1 MVRLSKRIQ
10 RVAPSP
16 TLAITARAQAMKAQG
31 IDIISFGAGEPD
43 FDTPQPIIEAVKR
56 ALDEGKTRYTPASGL
71 AELRAAVAKD
81 YERRGQKVT
90 AAEVL
95 ITVGGKQALYNA
107 TQVLFEEGDR
117 VIVPAPYW
125 VSYPAQLHLAGAEPV
140 IVETKVEDDYR
151 LDPQRLREVLSAG
164 DIRGLILCSPSNPT
178 GTTYNNEELRA
189 LADVLVDFE
198 EVVVLFDAMYD
209 RIYYEGE
216 FAPDLVAVAPEL
228 KERVLTFNGFS
239 KTYSMTGW
247 RLGYGVGPA
256 DIIKAMGTLQSQST
270 SNATSFVQYAA
281 LEALKVEDEEIARR
295 RDAFQRRR
303 DLIVE
308 GLRAIE
314 GVNCPLPT
322 GAFYV
327 FADFSAYIDGERSE
341 EEGYFRDDLGLTE
354 YLLVEGQVAVV
365 PGSAFGAPGCLR
377 LSYALSDDLIQEG
390 VGRIKEALE
399 TFRAR

>member
-16 TLAITARAQAMKAQG
+16 TLAITARAQAMRAEG

-43 FDTPQPIIEAVKR
+43 FNTPAAIVEAAKN

-81 YERRGQKVT
+81 YARRGQDVT

-95 ITVGGKQALYNA
+95 ITVGGKQALFNA
-107 TQVLFEEGDR
+107 TQVLFEEGDK

-140 IVETKVEDDYR
+140 IVETESEDNYR
-151 LDPQRLREVLSAG
+151 LAPEALREVLSG
-164 DIRGLILCSPSNPT
+164 GEIRGLVLCSPSNPT
-178 GTTYNNEELRA
+178 GTTYTEEELRG
-189 LADVLVDFE
+189 LAEVLAEYPD
-198 EVVVLFDAMYD
+198 VVVLFDAMYD
-209 RIYYEGE
+209 RIYYDGD

-239 KTYSMTGW
+239 KTYAMTGW
-247 RLGYGVGPA
+247 RLGYGIGPA
-256 DIIKAMGTLQSQST
+256 AVIKAMGTLQSQST

-281 LEALKVEDEEIARR
+281 LEALKVDEEEITRR
-295 RDAFQRRR
+295 RDAFRRRR
-303 DLIVE
+303 DLIVG
-308 GLRAIE
+308 GLRSID
-314 GVNCPLPT
+314 GVTCPLPS
-322 GAFYV
+322 GAFYA
-327 FADFSAYIDGERSE
+327 FPDFSAYIDADRSE
-341 EEGYFRDDLGLTE
+341 ADGYFADDLKLTE
-354 YLLVEGQVAVV
+354 YLLVEAKVAVV

-377 LSYALSDDLIQEG
+377 LSYALSDELIEAG
-390 VGRIKEALE
+390 VKRIKDSLE
-399 TFRAR
+399 KFRAR